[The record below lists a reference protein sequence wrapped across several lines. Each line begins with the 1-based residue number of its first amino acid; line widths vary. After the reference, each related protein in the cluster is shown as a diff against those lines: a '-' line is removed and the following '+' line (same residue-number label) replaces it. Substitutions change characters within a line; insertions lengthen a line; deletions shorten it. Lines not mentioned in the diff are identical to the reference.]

1 MPPEP
6 TNAEAAL
13 TKLGQRVRA
22 GWARQHPVSER
33 SLETVRSTVRQSWEQ
48 EQKVKRARTT
58 TPKPPSKGK
67 GKGQG
72 LEPEV

>member
-6 TNAEAAL
+6 IDAAAAL

-22 GWARQHPVSER
+22 GWARQHPISER
-33 SLETVRSTVRQSWEQ
+33 SLATVRGTVRQVWEQ
-48 EQKVKRARTT
+48 EQKVKSAKTT
-58 TPKPPSKGK
+58 SPKPPSKGK

-72 LEPEV
+72 FEPEI